1 MPERKSGP
9 VKPPVI
15 EASANTGAAQAKVP
29 PKSDDAA
36 AGAASPKAATSAR
49 PEPKRQPSP
58 HWTTVGAVI
67 AGALLGTA
75 LTGSLVTFGVLQP
88 PAGNDSRLTALQQKL
103 DAEAD
108 RSAGLKEKMAEL
120 ADAVGN
126 KAAASDVAALQQ
138 QLAAVPTGET
148 ADTVRLDDEITALSQ
163 RIDQLSTATTTG
175 GSDNSA
181 EIETLTQR
189 LDAINSALDQQKQE
203 TDAALMD
210 LRKNLDAARASAG
223 DAAQLPL
230 LLVSLGDAFAA
241 GTPYDAPL
249 AGIEKLVPGFVV
261 PEVLKAKAGEGLA
274 PEAQLARE
282 FNTALPAMLAAA
294 PASPDAGWQGTAM
307 DWLKGQLALRPATDP
322 GGDSPEAQIARLE
335 AAMADRNYGEAA
347 TLFAALPQPMRAA
360 AGSVPEAVAA
370 HAEAASLIN
379 NLRQQALAPQAG
391 GTP

>member
-15 EASANTGAAQAKVP
+15 EASANAGAAQAKAP

-36 AGAASPKAATSAR
+36 AGATSPKAATPAR
-49 PEPKRQPSP
+49 PEKRQPSP

-103 DAEAD
+103 DAESE
-108 RSAGLKEKMAEL
+108 RSAGLEQKLAEL

-138 QLAAVPTGET
+138 QLAAAPTGEN
-148 ADTVRLDDEITALSQ
+148 ADTGRLHDEITALSQ
-163 RIDQLSTATTTG
+163 RIDQLSTTTATG

-181 EIETLTQR
+181 EIQTLTQR
-189 LDAINSALDQQKQE
+189 LDAINSALDQQKQQ
-203 TDAALMD
+203 TDAALAD
-210 LRKNLDAARASAG
+210 LRENLDAARASAG

-249 AGIEKLVPGFVV
+249 AGIEALVPGLVV
-261 PEVLKAKAGEGLA
+261 PEVLKAKAQEGLA
-274 PEAQLARE
+274 PEAQLARQ

-294 PASPDAGWQGTAM
+294 PVAPDAGWQGTAM

-322 GGDSPEAQIARLE
+322 GGDSPEAQVARLE

-360 AGSVPEAVAA
+360 AGSVPEAVSA
-370 HAEAASLIN
+370 HAEADKLIA
-379 NLRQQALAPQAG
+379 NLRQQALAPHAG